1 MGHPLFFFTLSFLC
15 FSLVFFL
22 TKTQVSSIVDSTLEF
37 DTTLAMDGKW
47 PAIDI
52 STMTSVPTLAS
63 QPKPLTELSRGLCVF
78 LLFFFASVEKP
89 HTHGYLSYIYI
100 YCILR
105 SSFVTFFFIYIYRYH
120 MQVAARETQKSSD
133 LMGSFGL
140 NLYDEGR
147 VEEGRR
153 MKYWSKMEEL
163 LLTGS
168 ARQRRR

>member
-1 MGHPLFFFTLSFLC
+1 MCGASSFFFLLFFYSFFTLSFLC

-78 LLFFFASVEKP
+78 LLLFFASVEKP

-100 YCILR
+100 LYFTVVFR
-105 SSFVTFFFIYIYRYH
+105 HPFFLYIY
-120 MQVAARETQKSSD
+120 
-133 LMGSFGL
+133 
-140 NLYDEGR
+140 
-147 VEEGRR
+147 
-153 MKYWSKMEEL
+153 
-163 LLTGS
+163 TGITCK
-168 ARQRRR
+168 

>member
-1 MGHPLFFFTLSFLC
+1 MCGASSFFFYSFFTLFLLFL
-15 FSLVFFL
+15 FSVFLLFFFL

-78 LLFFFASVEKP
+78 LLLFFASVEKP

-100 YCILR
+100 LYFTVVFR
-105 SSFVTFFFIYIYRYH
+105 HPFFFYIY
-120 MQVAARETQKSSD
+120 
-133 LMGSFGL
+133 
-140 NLYDEGR
+140 
-147 VEEGRR
+147 
-153 MKYWSKMEEL
+153 
-163 LLTGS
+163 TGITCK
-168 ARQRRR
+168 

>member
-1 MGHPLFFFTLSFLC
+1 MWGILFFFLLFFYSFFTLSFLC

-78 LLFFFASVEKP
+78 LLLFFASVEKP

-100 YCILR
+100 LYFTVVFR
-105 SSFVTFFFIYIYRYH
+105 HPFFLYIY
-120 MQVAARETQKSSD
+120 
-133 LMGSFGL
+133 
-140 NLYDEGR
+140 
-147 VEEGRR
+147 
-153 MKYWSKMEEL
+153 
-163 LLTGS
+163 TGITCK
-168 ARQRRR
+168 